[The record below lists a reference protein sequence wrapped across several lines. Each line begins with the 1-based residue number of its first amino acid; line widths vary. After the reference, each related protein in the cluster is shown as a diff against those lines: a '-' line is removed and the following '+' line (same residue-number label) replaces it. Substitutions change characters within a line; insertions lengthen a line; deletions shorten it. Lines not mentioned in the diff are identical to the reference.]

1 MKRPPKEE
9 DARRGEAALIGGQLD
24 GLGFP
29 EEALADV
36 RAALEEFVSRGYGV
50 TKTFRFRELGVAVT
64 LMLSTQPHV
73 TSYARVS
80 RQ

>member
-1 MKRPPKEE
+1 MKRTPKGE
-9 DARRGEAALIGGQLD
+9 DARRREAQLIGGQLD
-24 GLGFP
+24 DLGFP
-29 EEALADV
+29 EETLVDV
-36 RAALEEFVSRGYGV
+36 RAALEEFAARGYGV

-64 LMLSTQPHV
+64 LLLSTQPHV